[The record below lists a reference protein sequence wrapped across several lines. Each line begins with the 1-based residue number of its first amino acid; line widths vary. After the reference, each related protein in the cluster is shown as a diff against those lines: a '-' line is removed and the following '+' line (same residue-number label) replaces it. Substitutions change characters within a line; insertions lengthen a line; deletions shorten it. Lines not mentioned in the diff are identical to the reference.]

1 MNRSTN
7 ALISWPKAPSRL
19 FVCLV
24 LIVLATLLASCSR
37 TPTLLDTRVQ
47 SLVSA
52 QDAAPADAASY
63 TFAAGDEF
71 DLRVPDA
78 PQFDQTA
85 RVRPDGQVSL
95 PLVGTVRFQG
105 RTVEDVQNELRSRMD
120 SVAGNKLQ
128 REYLLHP
135 NDEIDIKFPFAQQ
148 LNETVRIR
156 PDGKIQL
163 QMVGSVQAEGLS
175 PEALKRELGT
185 RYRRW
190 LRKSDVAVI
199 VRSFNS
205 QSVRTASGFGRAGL
219 RGLEPVLV
227 ARGFQAPQIFVGGEV
242 AKPGML
248 PFRRGLSLV
257 QALVESGGHL
267 PSGDPAALVILRR
280 SSNNT
285 VEVVQAGFDADRLRS
300 PDRDILLR
308 PYDIVVLP
316 KSGAA
321 TLADNLNK
329 YVFNLVPFLRN
340 SSVGATYNIRGY
352 QQ

>member
-1 MNRSTN
+1 MSRSINT
-7 ALISWPKAPSRL
+7 LISWPKAPTHL
-19 FVCLV
+19 LVCLA
-24 LIVLATLLASCSR
+24 LAFLATLLAGCSQTTTQIDER
-37 TPTLLDTRVQ
+37 AQPLL
-47 SLVSA
+47 SGHEAS
-52 QDAAPADAASY
+52 PADAMSY
-63 TFAAGDEF
+63 TFAPGDEF
-71 DLRVPDA
+71 DLRVPDG

-85 RVRPDGQVSL
+85 RVRPDGHVSL
-95 PLVGTVRFQG
+95 PLIGTVRFQG
-105 RTVEDVQNELRSRMD
+105 RTVEDVQSELRLRMD
-120 SVAGNKLQ
+120 SIAGNRLQ

-135 NDEIDIKFPFAQQ
+135 NDEIEIKFPFAQQ
-148 LNETVRIR
+148 LNEAVRIR

-175 PEALKRELGT
+175 PEALKRELGI

-190 LRKSDVAVI
+190 LRKPDVAVI
-199 VRSFNS
+199 VRSVNS
-205 QSVRTASGFGRAGL
+205 QSVRTASGLGRAGL

-248 PFRRGLSLV
+248 PFRSGLSLV

-280 SSNNT
+280 SSNNG
-285 VEVVQAGFDADRLRS
+285 VEVIQAGFDADRLRS

-308 PYDIVVLP
+308 PYDVVVLP